1 MGPSNKFIHQTNYHK
16 LSELGNRFHNSD
28 NLNGSRGFIIV
39 IICSMK
45 TIYFSQV
52 KLEQLKRFSIDVIKT
67 VAYLREYRVAAMR
80 GLYLDTMQSY
90 ANHQNPLPSVKI
102 EKEKMSVSWQGKKKK
117 L

>member
-1 MGPSNKFIHQTNYHK
+1 
-16 LSELGNRFHNSD
+16 
-28 NLNGSRGFIIV
+28 
-39 IICSMK
+39 MK
-45 TIYFSQV
+45 TIYFSQI

-102 EKEKMSVSWQGKKKK
+102 EKEKNECELAGEEEEIVRG
-117 L
+117 